1 MALLIASP
9 GFAAPEAYV
18 KFRKEVKRALGDKR
32 PEVYVQTQELI
43 IIIVGMKTMMRKFE
57 YNKWTNTHI
66 VKDIRKFEDSTKSL
80 FHQEPSERLKEAIE
94 IYGGTETN

>member
-1 MALLIASP
+1 MALLIASS
-9 GFAAPEAYV
+9 GFAAPEGYV
-18 KFRKEVKRALGDKR
+18 KFRKQVKEFLGDAR

-57 YNKWTNTHI
+57 YNKWIDTYT

-80 FHQEPSERLKEAIE
+80 FHQEPSERLKEVIE
-94 IYGGTETN
+94 IYEGTNTN